1 MSAAGPGLLA
11 PRDTPSNSTGIAQ
24 ESQNQSIKTFAA
36 SLSTA
41 AVVFGVQIFAFL
53 ILSGNWKIRRSKET
67 TEKAAARQ
75 SLFHKIYYYKT
86 AFVSKRK
93 RIAAPTTVI
102 ESFKNVFTI
111 SDREVIR
118 VAGVDGYLFL
128 QYLQLLLRI
137 FIPMAIVIL
146 PILLPINRMGDVPG
160 VSGLDS
166 FAWPNVGVQSKRHR
180 LWAHAV
186 LAVCVVI
193 WVCYNF
199 YRAMRKFV
207 RLRQTILTLPE
218 HRIRASATTIL
229 VQSIPRKWLTMA
241 ALDALYDVFP
251 GGIKEVWINR
261 DYDELSEKVKKRVK
275 IARGLENAEVNL
287 IIECTKKHKKME
299 EKKAKQEGKKKSK
312 KEKKAEED
320 TQNHAIHHE
329 TQEYGLSVNNPHQI
343 EQTLQDVLKEDSSSS
358 SSSSSSSRSSSP
370 ERKHKLLPIP
380 ILGEG
385 IHAVGDGFRDVGRFG
400 GKVVGGFAGGIKGAF
415 GKQHSHNRDPSHP
428 ETVASE
434 SPVSPVTADFGGRGT
449 SSDTYTPLNNPAKVN
464 FDSDGTATEPNSPDS
479 TPDKKRPHTA
489 ESTLGP
495 LKAINTIKNSRLNPV
510 RRLSAFA
517 SPQPFR
523 AEGEEFPLEIKK
535 PEDVHYDYAGV
546 FDPSYVEDGED
557 ALWRKYIKPKDRETM
572 RVPLFNKSWWPSLP
586 LIGKKVDT
594 IYYCRKEL
602 ARLNHE
608 IGLDQSNLEQFP
620 LMNSAFIQFNHQV
633 AAHMACQSLSHH
645 IPQQMNPR
653 TVEVNPN
660 DIIWDN
666 LTMPWWSRYVRMT
679 VIVATIVTLIILWS
693 PLVAFTGGLSKISTL
708 TDSVPW
714 LAWIEKLPVWLIS
727 FIQGVLPPLI
737 LAILF
742 AVLPI
747 ILRLMAEVTGT
758 TTMGEREL
766 LVQNFYFAFVFV
778 QLFLVVSI
786 SSGITGFLDQIRG
799 DPSQAGNTIVSIPQ
813 TLAEQLP
820 KAANYFFSYLILQAF
835 SISSGTLLQ
844 IGAVALLLFSR
855 FLDTTPRQKVSRVLS
870 RPGITWGNMIPV
882 YTNFGAIGLIYAV
895 IAPLLMVVLLI
906 TFSLFWFT
914 YRYQMIYVSYAKAE
928 TNGLIFPKAIN
939 QLFTGLYFLEI
950 TLIGLFI
957 LQRGPGGDLSC
968 FPQAI
973 IIIVTL
979 AFTVLF
985 QFLLNRAF
993 GPLFNYLPITFEDE
1007 AVERDQEFQRA
1018 QETRWQSKGDGE
1030 GGNADEHTS
1039 LNSEL
1044 SAREKAEHRES
1055 ERLQDDDRRR
1065 SRAMHDG
1072 GIELKQFEPNGN
1084 NTLRISESPERMRR
1098 PNWADRS
1105 RDRSHSHSHSHH
1117 KGDNPHSHS
1126 HSSHDFANS
1135 SIPSTPKKQ
1144 KKKPNNPLD
1153 FVTNALRAGVDDL
1166 GRPIR
1171 DIEAQTLPTANLFD
1185 NIDDQL
1191 EDIEPEAR
1199 QKLIK
1204 RSFQHPATRA
1214 IQPAVWI
1221 PHDELGIAA
1230 DEIGRTGRFSGKI
1243 WITSVNARLDASGHV
1258 LYRGL
1263 PPDRDPFENIE
1274 V

>member
-1 MSAAGPGLLA
+1 MSG
-11 PRDTPSNSTGIAQ
+11 TSNNTGVAQ

-53 ILSGNWKIRRSKET
+53 ILSGNWKIRQSKET
-67 TEKAAARQ
+67 TEKSAARQ

-86 AFVSKRK
+86 TFVSKRR
-93 RIAAPTTVI
+93 RIAAPTTAI

-137 FIPMAIVIL
+137 FIPMALVIL
-146 PILLPINRMGDVPG
+146 PILLPINRIGDVPG

-166 FAWPNVGVQSKRHR
+166 FAWPNVGVQSKRRR
-180 LWAHAV
+180 LWAHAI

-199 YRAMRKFV
+199 YRALRKFV

-229 VQSIPRKWLTMA
+229 VQSIPRKWLTVA

-261 DYDELSEKVKKRVK
+261 DYDELSEKVKMRTK
-275 IARGLENAEVNL
+275 IARALESAEVNL
-287 IIECTKKHKKME
+287 IIECTKKHKKSE

-312 KEKKAEED
+312 KEKKAEEE
-320 TQNHAIHHE
+320 TQNKAIHHE
-329 TQEYGLSVNNPHQI
+329 TQEYGVSVNNPHQI

-358 SSSSSSSRSSSP
+358 SAFSTSRSPSP
-370 ERKHKLLPIP
+370 ERKRKILPIP

-385 IHAVGDGFRDVGRFG
+385 IHAVGDGFRDVGKFG
-400 GKVVGGFAGGIKGAF
+400 GKMVGGFAGGIKGAF
-415 GKQHSHNRDPSHP
+415 GKQLGHNRDTSHP
-428 ETVASE
+428 ETLASG
-434 SPVSPVTADFGGRGT
+434 SPVSADTAEFGGRGT
-449 SSDTYTPLNNPAKVN
+449 SSDTFTRLHDPAKVK

-479 TPDKKRPHTA
+479 AAEQKRPRTA

-495 LKAINTIKNSRLNPV
+495 LKAINTIKKSRLNPV
-510 RRLSAFA
+510 RRLSDFA

-535 PEDVHYDYAGV
+535 PEDNHYDYAGV
-546 FDPSYVEDGED
+546 YDSSFVEDGED
-557 ALWRKYIKPKDRETM
+557 AVWRKYIKPKDRETM
-572 RVPLFNKSWWPSLP
+572 RVPIFNKSWWPSIP

-608 IGLDQSNLEQFP
+608 IGLDQANPEQFP

-660 DIIWDN
+660 DVIWDN

-679 VIVATIVTLIILWS
+679 AIVATIVALIILWS

-747 ILRLMAEVTGT
+747 ILRFMAEITGT

-786 SSGITGFLDQIRG
+786 SSGITGFIDQIRG
-799 DPSQAGNTIVSIPQ
+799 DPSQAGSTIVNIPQ

-820 KAANYFFSYLILQAF
+820 KAANYFFSYMILQAF

-844 IGAVALLLFSR
+844 IAAVAFLLFSR
-855 FLDTTPRQKVSRVLS
+855 FLDTTPREKVSRVLS

-895 IAPLLMVVLLI
+895 IAPLLMIVLLI

-950 TLIGLFI
+950 TLIGLFF

-968 FPQAI
+968 FPQG
-973 IIIVTL
+973 IIIVVTL
-979 AFTVLF
+979 VFTVLF

-1007 AVERDQEFQRA
+1007 AVERDREFQRA
-1018 QETRWQSKGDGE
+1018 QETRWQSKGEGE
-1030 GGNADEHTS
+1030 GGDADEHTS

-1044 SAREKAEHRES
+1044 SAREKAERRES
-1055 ERLQDDDRRR
+1055 QRLEDEDRRR
-1065 SRAMHDG
+1065 SRAMQDG
-1072 GIELKQFEPNGN
+1072 AIELKQFESSGQSTP
-1084 NTLRISESPERMRR
+1084 RITESPERMRR
-1098 PNWADRS
+1098 TTWADRS
-1105 RDRSHSHSHSHH
+1105 RDRSRSHSYH
-1117 KGDNPHSHS
+1117 KGDNPNAHS
-1126 HSSHDFANS
+1126 HSSHDFAPSN
-1135 SIPSTPKKQ
+1135 PSTPKKKN
-1144 KKKPNNPLD
+1144 KKTPVHNPLD
-1153 FVTNALRAGVDDL
+1153 LVTSALRAGVDDL

-1191 EDIEPEAR
+1191 EDIEPESR

-1221 PHDELGIAA
+1221 PHDELGVAA
-1230 DEIGRTGRFSGKI
+1230 DEIGRTGAFSRKI

>member
-1 MSAAGPGLLA
+1 MSAAHPVALA
-11 PRDTPSNSTGIAQ
+11 PRAESSSTGIAQ
-24 ESQNQSIKTFAA
+24 GSQNQSIKTFAA

-41 AVVFGVQIFAFL
+41 AVVFGIQIFAFL

-67 TEKAAARQ
+67 TEKSAARQ

-86 AFVSKRK
+86 AFVSQRR
-93 RIAAPTTVI
+93 RIAAPTSAI

-111 SDREVIR
+111 NDREVIR

-137 FIPMAIVIL
+137 FAPMAIVIL
-146 PILLPINRMGDVPG
+146 PILLPINRIGDVPG

-166 FAWPNVGVQSKRHR
+166 FAWPNVGVQAKRQR

-186 LAVCVVI
+186 LAVFVVI
-193 WVCYNF
+193 WVCFNF

-261 DYDELSEKVKKRVK
+261 DYDELSEKVKKRTK
-275 IARGLENAEVNL
+275 IARALENAEVNL
-287 IIECTKKHKKME
+287 IIECTKQHNKME
-299 EKKAKQEGKKKSK
+299 EKRAKKEGKKTTK
-312 KEKKAEED
+312 KEKKAEEELR
-320 TQNHAIHHE
+320 NHAINHE
-329 TQEYGLSVNNPHQI
+329 TQEHGVSVNNPHQI
-343 EQTLQDVLKEDSSSS
+343 EATLQEVLKEDSSSS

-370 ERKHKLLPIP
+370 DRRHRILPIP

-385 IHAVGDGFRDVGRFG
+385 IQAVGEGIRDVGKFG
-400 GKVVGGFAGGIKGAF
+400 GKMVGGFAGGIKGAF
-415 GKQHSHNRDPSHP
+415 GGHSRGRSHE
-428 ETVASE
+428 ETAVSE
-434 SPVSPVTADFGGRGT
+434 SPVSPVTADYDARGT
-449 SSDTYTPLNNPAKVN
+449 SADTFTRLNDPAKVK
-464 FDSDGTATEPNSPDS
+464 FESDAATTEPDSPTS
-479 TPDKKRPHTA
+479 THDKKRPHTA

-495 LKAINTIKNSRLNPV
+495 LRAINTIKNSRMNPV
-510 RRLSAFA
+510 RRLSDFA

-523 AEGEEFPLEIKK
+523 AEGEEFPLEITKT
-535 PEDVHYDYAGV
+535 EDVQYDYAGV
-546 FDPSYVEDGED
+546 FDPSSVEDDEG

-586 LIGKKVDT
+586 LIGRKVDT

-608 IGLDQSNLEQFP
+608 IALDQSNLEQFP

-660 DIIWDN
+660 EVIWDN
-666 LTMPWWSRYVRMT
+666 LTMPWWSRYVRML
-679 VIVATIVTLIILWS
+679 VIVAIIITMIVLWS

-714 LAWIEKLPVWLIS
+714 LTWIEKLPEWLIS

-747 ILRLMAEVTGT
+747 ILRFLAETTGT

-786 SSGITGFLDQIRG
+786 SSGITGTLDTILG
-799 DPSQAGNTIVSIPQ
+799 DPSQAGNTIVNIPQ

-820 KAANYFFSYLILQAF
+820 KSADYFFSYMILQAF

-844 IGAVALLLFSR
+844 IAAVALLLFSR

-950 TLIGLFI
+950 TLIGLFF
-957 LQRGPGGDLSC
+957 LQRAPEGGLSC

-973 IIIVTL
+973 IMIVTL
-979 AFTVLF
+979 VFTVLF
-985 QFLLNRAF
+985 QYLLNRAF
-993 GPLFNYLPITFEDE
+993 GPLFKYLPITFEDE
-1007 AVERDQEFQRA
+1007 AVERDREFQRA
-1018 QETRWQSKGDGE
+1018 QETRWKSKGDGE
-1030 GGNADEHTS
+1030 GGDADEHTS

-1044 SAREKAEHRES
+1044 SAREKAERRES
-1055 ERLQDDDRRR
+1055 QRLEDEDRRR
-1065 SRAMHDG
+1065 SRAHNDG
-1072 GIELKQFEPNGN
+1072 AIELKNLEN
-1084 NTLRISESPERMRR
+1084 NDKSTPRLTESPERMRL
-1098 PNWADRS
+1098 PNWAERS
-1105 RDRSHSHSHSHH
+1105 RDRSRSHSHH
-1117 KGDNPHSHS
+1117 KGDKSHS
-1126 HSSHDFANS
+1126 YASRDFA
-1135 SIPSTPKKQ
+1135 PSTPKKE
-1144 KKKPNNPLD
+1144 KKKPHNPLD
-1153 FVTNALRAGVDDL
+1153 MVTSALRAGVDDL

-1214 IQPAVWI
+1214 IQPAIWI
-1221 PHDELGIAA
+1221 PHDELGVAA
-1230 DEIGRTGRFSGKI
+1230 DEIGRTGQFSRKI
-1243 WITSVNARLDASGHV
+1243 WITSVNARLDTSGHV

-1263 PPDRDPFENIE
+1263 PPDRDPFDNIE

>member
-1 MSAAGPGLLA
+1 MSAASPAILA
-11 PRDTPSNSTGIAQ
+11 PRETPSDTSGVAQNST
-24 ESQNQSIKTFAA
+24 NQSIKTFAA

-41 AVVFGVQIFAFL
+41 AVVFGIQILAFL
-53 ILSGNWKIRRSKET
+53 ILSGNWKIRRSTET

-75 SLFHKIYYYKT
+75 SLYYKT
-86 AFVSKRK
+86 SFVSKRK
-93 RIAAPTTVI
+93 RVAAPTTAI

-137 FIPMAIVIL
+137 FVPMAIVIL
-146 PILLPINRMGDVPG
+146 PILLPINRIGDVPG

-166 FAWPNVGVQSKRHR
+166 FAWPNVSVTSKRRR
-180 LWAHAV
+180 LWAHAI
-186 LAVCVVI
+186 LAVFVVI

-199 YRAMRKFV
+199 YRALRKFV

-229 VQSIPRKWLTMA
+229 VQSIPRKWLTVA

-251 GGIKEVWINR
+251 GGIKEIWINR
-261 DYDELSEKVKKRVK
+261 DYDDLSEKVKKRTK
-275 IARGLENAEVNL
+275 IARSLENAEVNL
-287 IIECTKKHKKME
+287 IIECTEKHKKME
-299 EKKAKQEGKKKSK
+299 EKRAKQEGKKKSR

-320 TQNHAIHHE
+320 TQNAAIHHE
-329 TQEYGLSVNNPHQI
+329 TQEYGVSVNNPHQI

-370 ERKHKLLPIP
+370 ERRRKILPIP

-385 IHAVGDGFRDVGRFG
+385 IQAVGDGFRDVGKFG

-415 GKQHSHNRDPSHP
+415 GSKHGHNRDRSHP
-428 ETVASE
+428 ETITSE
-434 SPVSPVTADFGGRGT
+434 STSSPVTADFGGRGT
-449 SSDTYTPLNNPAKVN
+449 STDTYTPLNDPAKVK

-479 TPDKKRPHTA
+479 THDKKRPHTA
-489 ESTLGP
+489 ESTVGP
-495 LKAINTIKNSRLNPV
+495 LKAINTIKNSKLNPI
-510 RRLSAFA
+510 RRLSDFA

-523 AEGEEFPLEIKK
+523 AEGEEFPLEIQKT
-535 PEDVHYDYAGV
+535 EDVNYDYAGV
-546 FDPSYVEDGED
+546 YDPSFVEDGED

-572 RVPLFNKSWWPSLP
+572 RVPLFDKSWWPSLP
-586 LIGKKVDT
+586 LLGKKVDT

-660 DIIWDN
+660 EVIWDN
-666 LTMPWWSRYVRMT
+666 LTLPWWSRYIRML
-679 VIVATIVTLIILWS
+679 VIVAIIVTLIILWT

-708 TDSVPW
+708 TDQVSW

-747 ILRLMAEVTGT
+747 LLRLMAEITGT

-786 SSGITGFLDQIRG
+786 SSGITGILDSALK
-799 DPSQAGNTIVSIPQ
+799 DPSSAGNTIINIPQ
-813 TLAEQLP
+813 TLAQDLP
-820 KAANYFFSYLILQAF
+820 KAADYFFSYMILQAF

-844 IGAVALLLFSR
+844 IAAVALLLFSR
-855 FLDTTPRQKVSRVLS
+855 FLDTTPRQKVARVLS

-895 IAPLLMVVLLI
+895 IAPLLMVVLMI

-950 TLIGLFI
+950 TLIGLFF
-957 LQRGPGGDLSC
+957 LQRFEGELSC

-973 IIIVTL
+973 IMIITL
-979 AFTVLF
+979 VFTVFF
-985 QFLLNRAF
+985 QLLLNRAF
-993 GPLFNYLPITFEDE
+993 GPLFTYLPITFEDE

-1018 QETRWQSKGDGE
+1018 QATRWQSKGDGND
-1030 GGNADEHTS
+1030 GDADEHTS

-1044 SAREKAEHRES
+1044 SAREKAERRES
-1055 ERLQDDDRRR
+1055 QRLEDEDRRR
-1065 SRAMHDG
+1065 SQAYHDG
-1072 GIELKQFEPNGN
+1072 GIELKQFESSDK
-1084 NTLRISESPERMRR
+1084 NTPRISESPERMRR

-1105 RDRSHSHSHSHH
+1105 RDRSRSQSHH
-1117 KGDNPHSHS
+1117 KGDKSQSHF
-1126 HSSHDFANS
+1126 SHDFAHRSN
-1135 SIPSTPKKQ
+1135 PSTPKKN
-1144 KKKPNNPLD
+1144 KKQHINPLD
-1153 FVTNALRAGVDDL
+1153 VVTNALKAGVDDL

-1171 DIEAQTLPTANLFD
+1171 DIESQTLPTANLFD

-1214 IQPAVWI
+1214 IQPAIWI

-1230 DEIGRTGRFSGKI
+1230 DEIGRTGQFSRKI